1 VAGRAHRFDVYLT
14 TLDPI
19 RGSEVAKTRP
29 CAIVSPDEMNDT
41 VRTVLLV
48 PMSSTSRGYPFRV
61 PVKFGGVSGELLTD
75 HLRSVDKS
83 RLVRR
88 LGTLDARTADAL
100 LATLNVIFSR

>member
-1 VAGRAHRFDVYLT
+1 
-14 TLDPI
+14 
-19 RGSEVAKTRP
+19 
-29 CAIVSPDEMNDT
+29 MNASL
-41 VRTVLLV
+41 RTVLVV
-48 PMSSTSRGYPFRV
+48 PLSSKSRGYPFRV
-61 PVKFGGVSGELLTD
+61 PVKFGGVCGELLTD